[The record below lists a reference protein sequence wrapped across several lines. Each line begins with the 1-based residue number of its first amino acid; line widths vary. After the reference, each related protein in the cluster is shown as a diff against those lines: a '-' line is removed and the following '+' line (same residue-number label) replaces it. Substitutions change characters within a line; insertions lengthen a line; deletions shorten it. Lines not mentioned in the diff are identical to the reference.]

1 MMRLHHAWQ
10 SRSGRSLWLLHE
22 IGLEFELVVHSFDK
36 SLYHPDYLRLNPA
49 GRVPALEDG
58 DLVLF
63 ETGAICEYLCETYA
77 PDLWRGPGHGE
88 RVDWLQW
95 LHFSETVAQHL
106 ASLTQ
111 QHIVLREDWMRS
123 PTLMKLERMRL
134 ERTLGAVEAQLAGQE
149 YILPSGFCGV
159 DTSMGYGVNAAELFT
174 DVSAFPNLSAYLKRL
189 RARPAFAKTL
199 IPAGARPIYAKP
211 FYATPDA

>member
-1 MMRLHHAWQ
+1 MRRLHHAWQ
-10 SRSGRSLWLLHE
+10 SRSARSLWLLHE

-36 SLYHPDYLRLNPA
+36 SLYDPAYLRLNPA

-58 DLVLF
+58 DLVMF

-77 PDLWRGPGHGE
+77 PDLWRGPGHAD
-88 RVDWLQW
+88 RVAWLQW

-134 ERTLGAVEAQLAGQE
+134 ERTLGAVEAQLTGQD
-149 YILPSGFCGV
+149 YILPSGFSGV
-159 DTSMGYGVNAAELFT
+159 DTSMGYGISAAELFT
-174 DVSAFPNLSAYLKRL
+174 DITVFPNLCAYLQRI

-199 IPAGARPIYAKP
+199 IPEGARPIYTKS
-211 FYATPDA
+211 FYPTPDV